1 MVTVDCSTEMSKY
14 HKEEVT
20 LQKADQDTMRS
31 RRDAGRTRLKT
42 GLERDG
48 HPLPKETASQGSYAM
63 RTMVQDAECDY
74 DIDDGDYFTKEDLKD
89 SNGNDLTPYAARER
103 VCKALRQDER
113 LKHNAEI
120 HRNCVRQHYPEGYHI
135 DTPVYR
141 IVTSKDRDGKD
152 ITAYELASE
161 DNWTTSDAR
170 AVTRWFNTM
179 VGELNTG
186 EADGSQ
192 MRRVTKLTKKFA
204 RSRLSWKPK
213 TTSGICITKLV
224 TECFVAKPD
233 RDDEALHETW
243 KAIDSRLD
251 QSLRIDHPVLTG
263 KTLADEG
270 DTEVS
275 FFQDCLKEALEDL
288 QVLNDRD
295 GTRKQG
301 LEAWDHVF
309 NTTFFSDQL
318 AEGSASR
325 KSESATPHS
334 LLRTAV
340 PSGAPSFPNKPIVP
354 NKPVGFA

>member
-1 MVTVDCSTEMSKY
+1 MATVDCSAEMSKY

-20 LQKADQDTMRS
+20 LQKADQDAMRS
-31 RRDAGRTRLKT
+31 RRDAGRTRLEK

-74 DIDDGDYFTKEDLKD
+74 DIDDGDYFKKDDLKD
-89 SNGNDLTPYAARER
+89 SNGNELTPYAARER
-103 VCKALRQDER
+103 VCKALKQDER
-113 LKHNAEI
+113 LKHDAEI
-120 HRNCVRQHYPEGYHI
+120 HRNCVRQKYPQGYHI
-135 DTPVYR
+135 DIPVYR
-141 IVTSKDRDGKD
+141 IVTSKDRDGKEV
-152 ITAYELASE
+152 TEYELASE
-161 DNWTTSDAR
+161 ESWTKSDAR
-170 AVTRWFNTM
+170 AVTRWFNNM

-192 MRRVTKLTKKFA
+192 MRHVTKLTKKFA
-204 RSRLSWKPK
+204 RSRLDWKPK
-213 TTSGICITKLV
+213 TTSGICMTKLV

-243 KAIDSRLD
+243 KAINSRLD
-251 QSLRIDHPVLTG
+251 KSLRIDHPVLTG

-270 DTEVS
+270 DTAVS
-275 FFQDCLKEALEDL
+275 FLQDCLKKALEDL
-288 QVLNDRD
+288 KVLNAND
-295 GTRKQG
+295 GTKTKG
-301 LEAWDHVF
+301 LKAWDHVF

-318 AEGSASR
+318 AEGNSSR
-325 KSESATPHS
+325 TSEGATPNS

-340 PSGAPSFPNKPIVP
+340 ASVPLSFPNKPVVP

>member
-1 MVTVDCSTEMSKY
+1 
-14 HKEEVT
+14 
-20 LQKADQDTMRS
+20 
-31 RRDAGRTRLKT
+31 
-42 GLERDG
+42 
-48 HPLPKETASQGSYAM
+48 
-63 RTMVQDAECDY
+63 
-74 DIDDGDYFTKEDLKD
+74 
-89 SNGNDLTPYAARER
+89 
-103 VCKALRQDER
+103 
-113 LKHNAEI
+113 
-120 HRNCVRQHYPEGYHI
+120 
-135 DTPVYR
+135 
-141 IVTSKDRDGKD
+141 
-152 ITAYELASE
+152 
-161 DNWTTSDAR
+161 
-170 AVTRWFNTM
+170 M

-204 RSRLSWKPK
+204 RSRLAWKPK

-243 KAIDSRLD
+243 KVIDSRLD
-251 QSLRIDHPVLTG
+251 QSLHIDHPVLTG

-270 DTEVS
+270 DTEVA